1 MNGELIPQPMALE
14 EVALISG
21 HPTMS
26 GRNRLLDEKSL
37 SIKPGSPYNPTP
49 ELHAEFG
56 VGEEEANCPRVGAP
70 KGLGKH
76 TL

>member
-37 SIKPGSPYNPTP
+37 SIKPRSPYNPTP
-49 ELHAEFG
+49 ELHAAFW
-56 VGEEEANCPRVGAP
+56 VGEEEANCPRVGTP
-70 KGLGKH
+70 NGIGEH

>member
-26 GRNRLLDEKSL
+26 GRNRLLKEKDL
-37 SIKPGSPYNPTP
+37 STKSGSTLNFLPMRRPP
-49 ELHAEFG
+49 EIGGF
-56 VGEEEANCPRVGAP
+56 
-70 KGLGKH
+70 LG
-76 TL
+76 

>member
-1 MNGELIPQPMALE
+1 MNGELIPQPRALE
-14 EVALISG
+14 EVAQISG

-49 ELHAEFG
+49 ELHAEFW
-56 VGEEEANCPRVGAP
+56 VGKEEANRQMVGSP

-76 TL
+76 AL

>member
-1 MNGELIPQPMALE
+1 MNGELIPQPRALE

-26 GRNRLLDEKSL
+26 GRNRLLEEKGL
-37 SIKPGSPYNPTP
+37 SIKPGNPYNPTP

>member
-1 MNGELIPQPMALE
+1 MALE

-49 ELHAEFG
+49 ELHAEFW
-56 VGEEEANCPRVGAP
+56 VGEEEVSRSRVGAP
-70 KGLGKH
+70 KGLGDH
-76 TL
+76 AL